1 MASRT
6 LHVVLLSLK
15 RVNAPALFYIGALVM
30 ATVTSALAQTSPIAL
45 PPAAAPLAAPPIP
58 RVLPPEQPEVQP
70 APAQPSPPPAP
81 PEGAPV
87 RVDEVHFEGVTVY
100 NQATLQALAA
110 GAVGTEVPRAKL
122 DEIARALQTKY
133 REDGYI
139 LTVVHGSFEGTK
151 EHVVF
156 VVRAVEGY
164 IGEVKLQN
172 DIGPAGLLVYKI
184 LEHLTEKRP
193 VNNSDLERAI
203 LLSND
208 VPGVTV
214 KAVLRHESAEPGSIE
229 LIAELSRKKFSGFLD
244 YDNRGSPEAGPNEML
259 VSGSTNS
266 FTSLGEQF
274 QALMF
279 TTFNREQIFGQVNA
293 DTFLFSDGLHL
304 HTYFGA
310 GNNQPGGILA
320 NTGYNGD
327 LSIGGGELSYPLVRS
342 RRFNWYING
351 DVDKYD
357 SNISIG
363 STGNL
368 TLSASHLLMGRLG
381 SAVDVQDA
389 LLFDFPAATSFHIKV
404 SRGLVG
410 TSDTRP
416 SNDVHFNKVSG
427 DLTRVQNLWNIGEV
441 GTALKLAIGGQYSDD
456 ILPTSEKFY
465 FGGNQWGRG
474 FWNGEITGDR
484 ALATT
489 IEAEENY
496 VYTGLPF
503 LGDDEGKVPAQFYQF
518 WDYGRSYNLGS
529 GDLDTTIQSL
539 GLGLRTDL
547 KPWFTVDV
555 EGVHRLTTHA
565 QTGAPVDGAYGFL
578 TQVSLHY

>member
-1 MASRT
+1 M
-6 LHVVLLSLK
+6 
-15 RVNAPALFYIGALVM
+15 GALVM
-30 ATVTSALAQTSPIAL
+30 AMATPAFAQSPPITIPPAGGPV
-45 PPAAAPLAAPPIP
+45 PPAAAPLEVPPIP

-70 APAQPSPPPAP
+70 PAPPAPAPAAP
-81 PEGAPV
+81 PEGGPI

-100 NQATLQALAA
+100 DQVTLQALAA
-110 GAVGTEVPRAKL
+110 GAVGPDVPRAKL

-139 LTVVHGSFEGTK
+139 LTVVHGSFEGSK

-164 IGEVKLQN
+164 IGEVKLQG
-172 DIGPAGLLVYKI
+172 DIGPVGLLVYQMLK
-184 LEHLTEKRP
+184 HLTEKRP

-203 LLSND
+203 LLAND
-208 VPGVTV
+208 IPGVTV

-229 LIAELSRKKFSGFLD
+229 LIAELSRKKFSGFVD
-244 YDNRGSPEAGPNEML
+244 YDNRGSPEAGPSEML

-266 FTSLGEQF
+266 FTNRGEQL

-293 DTFLFSDGLHL
+293 DTFLLSDGLHL
-304 HTYFGA
+304 HTYFGE
-310 GNNQPGGILA
+310 GNNQPGGILVH
-320 NTGYNGD
+320 TGYDGD
-327 LSIGGGELSYPLVRS
+327 LSIGGGELSYPLFRS
-342 RRFNWYING
+342 RRFNWYFNA

-363 STGNL
+363 SSGNT

-389 LLFDFPAATSFHIKV
+389 LLFDFPAATSLHIKV

-427 DLTRVQNLWNIGEV
+427 DLTRVQNLWTIGEV

-484 ALATT
+484 AVATT
-489 IEAEENY
+489 VEAEENY
-496 VYTGLPF
+496 IFTGLPY

-518 WDYGRSYNLGS
+518 WDYGRAYNIAS
-529 GDLDTTIQSL
+529 GDQDTTIQSL
-539 GLGLRTDL
+539 GLGVRTDL
-547 KPWFTVDV
+547 LPWFTVDL

-565 QTGAPVDGAYGFL
+565 QSGAPVDGAYGFL

>member
-1 MASRT
+1 M
-6 LHVVLLSLK
+6 
-15 RVNAPALFYIGALVM
+15 GALVM
-30 ATVTSALAQTSPIAL
+30 TTAIPALAQTSPITIPPAVPAI

-58 RVLPPEQPEVQP
+58 RVLPPEQPKVQP
-70 APAQPSPPPAP
+70 PPAQPSPPPAP
-81 PEGAPV
+81 PEGGPI

-100 NQATLQALAA
+100 DQATLQTLAA
-110 GAVGTEVPRAKL
+110 GAVGTEVQRAKL

-151 EHVVF
+151 EHVIF

-184 LEHLTEKRP
+184 LKHLTEKRP

-208 VPGVTV
+208 IPGVTV
-214 KAVLRHESAEPGSIE
+214 KAVLRHESAEPGSVE
-229 LIAELSRKKFSGFLD
+229 LIAEMSRKKFSGFVD

-304 HTYFGA
+304 HTYFGD
-310 GNNQPGGILA
+310 GNNQPGGILV

-342 RRFNWYING
+342 RRFNWYINS
-351 DVDKYD
+351 DLDKYD

-368 TLSASHLLMGRLG
+368 TLSSSHLLMGRLG

-416 SNDVHFNKVSG
+416 SNDVRFNKVSG
-427 DLTRVQNLWNIGEV
+427 DLTRVQNLWNIGEM

-465 FGGNQWGRG
+465 LGGNQWGRG

-489 IEAEENY
+489 VEAEENY
-496 VYTGLPF
+496 TYTDLPF
-503 LGDDEGKVPAQFYQF
+503 LGDDDGKVPAQFYQF
-518 WDYGRSYNLGS
+518 WDYGRSYNLAA
-529 GDLDTTIQSL
+529 GDQDTTIQSL

>member
-1 MASRT
+1 
-6 LHVVLLSLK
+6 
-15 RVNAPALFYIGALVM
+15 M